1 MFSGLGNQISGFVS
15 SKMGKGEAPP
25 EGGEPPAQQEMMI
38 DENGQEVP
46 VQPAA
51 GGGAMGFAQGLMA
64 KAAAAKDGMAQKA
77 GALGGLQFKAPFGAG
92 GEQVPPAEPVYNE
105 QGELIDP
112 ATGLPPVEGAQ
123 PGAMGF
129 AAGLMMKAHSLKEGV
144 AAKAGAVPLG
154 QVGGLATGVMGQVQG
169 IIPGMKKEEEVPDP
183 AAMQQGEEVYQD
195 QQYYDQSQYQDQQ
208 YAEGQ
213 YVEQ

>member
-1 MFSGLGNQISGFVS
+1 MSMFSGLGNQISGFVS

-46 VQPAA
+46 VQPQPA
-51 GGGAMGFAQGLMA
+51 GAMGFAQGFLA

-77 GALGGLQFKAPFGAG
+77 GALGGLQAPFGAG

-105 QGELIDP
+105 QGEIIDP

-183 AAMQQGEEVYQD
+183 AAMGQEGQEVYQD

>member
-1 MFSGLGNQISGFVS
+1 
-15 SKMGKGEAPP
+15 
-25 EGGEPPAQQEMMI
+25 
-38 DENGQEVP
+38 
-46 VQPAA
+46 
-51 GGGAMGFAQGLMA
+51 
-64 KAAAAKDGMAQKA
+64 MAQKA

-195 QQYYDQSQYQDQQ
+195 QQYYDQDQQ

>member
-77 GALGGLQFKAPFGAG
+77 GALGGLQVNILTLIFVFDRW
-92 GEQVPPAEPVYNE
+92 GEC
-105 QGELIDP
+105 
-112 ATGLPPVEGAQ
+112 
-123 PGAMGF
+123 
-129 AAGLMMKAHSLKEGV
+129 
-144 AAKAGAVPLG
+144 LG
-154 QVGGLATGVMGQVQG
+154 QWDHVNLLDGKTSYLM
-169 IIPGMKKEEEVPDP
+169 I
-183 AAMQQGEEVYQD
+183 Y
-195 QQYYDQSQYQDQQ
+195 
-208 YAEGQ
+208 
-213 YVEQ
+213 